1 MYRYLHTVYPDSR
14 WYGRHCLS
22 HHSHRIQVAAYFR
35 ALDMDLNHAWK
46 PLSEQMIGETVKQ
59 RRISVSRYF
68 QLQEDGRAIVGQ
80 ARWDIATHTVY
91 WWSHRHRYQSSLT
104 EGSKKVRPEQ
114 SNWTVTC
121 CPKSSMPGVYLKKGE
136 QSDKYHGEGTLFQLF
151 CFFVGWLFLGCGGV
165 ESMIQGF
172 LRSWILNLGCTGL
185 QREADQHAEG
195 KAWPW
200 QVISN

>member
-1 MYRYLHTVYPDSR
+1 MSRQKATLKMIFLFQWWNMLVPWRVYTHIYIYFIYIYIYISLCMYRYLHTVYPDSR

-80 ARWDIATHTVY
+80 AR
-91 WWSHRHRYQSSLT
+91 
-104 EGSKKVRPEQ
+104 
-114 SNWTVTC
+114 
-121 CPKSSMPGVYLKKGE
+121 
-136 QSDKYHGEGTLFQLF
+136 
-151 CFFVGWLFLGCGGV
+151 
-165 ESMIQGF
+165 
-172 LRSWILNLGCTGL
+172 
-185 QREADQHAEG
+185 
-195 KAWPW
+195 
-200 QVISN
+200 